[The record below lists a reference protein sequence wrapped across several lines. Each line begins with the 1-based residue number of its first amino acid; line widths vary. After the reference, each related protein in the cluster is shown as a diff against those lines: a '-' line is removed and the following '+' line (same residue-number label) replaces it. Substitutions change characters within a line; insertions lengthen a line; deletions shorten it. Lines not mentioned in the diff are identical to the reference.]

1 MTRAC
6 YIRKR
11 RAGASSGSKCIHR
24 KAALA
29 SPSAPRH
36 THTTTPAPTRHTPH
50 TRTQTH
56 KRRRRTLTRA
66 TRSERRREIV
76 ALDYKATICGKHNLP
91 TFKGPIFFFA
101 PQMCTRINTDCF
113 FLVRFTWPMC
123 VCVFDFCYRVVLFV
137 FFRLFLYS
145 VLSFSCALL
154 PRYTNHTERTRTSVV
169 TAVVGVLEQIAKEGR
184 KEGANERNKSGRRT
198 EEE

>member
-1 MTRAC
+1 MSPYFAFKNFIFLTRAC

-11 RAGASSGSKCIHR
+11 RPGASSGSKCIHR

-137 FFRLFLYS
+137 FFFVSSCILYFRFLVLFFLVIQITQRERERRS
-145 VLSFSCALL
+145 SL
-154 PRYTNHTERTRTSVV
+154 PSLAYW
-169 TAVVGVLEQIAKEGR
+169 
-184 KEGANERNKSGRRT
+184 NK
-198 EEE
+198 